1 MNYHIGEFS
10 KKMGLSID
18 TLRYYEKIGLIHP
31 VRDKINRRIYCE
43 RDISWLNFIFR
54 LKETNMP
61 IKQIQHYSE
70 LRYKGDSTLKER
82 LELLEKQMNRL
93 YEQKNNIEDNILHM
107 KQKIGIYKKKIKE
120 QEVNK

>member
-1 MNYHIGEFS
+1 LNYHIGEFS
-10 KKMGLSID
+10 KKVELSID

-31 VRDKINRRIYCE
+31 ERDDINRRIYCE

-93 YEQKNNIEDNILHM
+93 YEQKNNIVDNILHLER
-107 KQKIGIYKKKIKE
+107 KIGIYKEKIKK